1 MSIGVVFQPAFPPER
16 LRSVVEAAETSG
28 VDEVWLW
35 EDCFRESGLATATAA
50 LAWSSRIRL
59 GIGVLPMPFRNVA
72 LAAMEIATIER
83 LFPGRLVLGVG
94 HGVQRWM
101 EQVGAKVES
110 PLTLMREYVP
120 TLRRLL
126 AGDEVTIDGRYVH
139 LDAVR
144 LDWPPLHPFPVWAA
158 GEGPKTLRLTGEV
171 ADGTVLTSGTTVE
184 GVRAAVELI
193 AAGRADAGRPPEHPV
208 ALLLMAAFGGDEARD
223 RMEVEF
229 DDWGM
234 SGEQRV
240 AAVGSIAEVADVV
253 AQFRDAG
260 VTNVVLQPTANE
272 PDLEGFI
279 ASAAEVGRLL

>member
-1 MSIGVVFQPAFPPER
+1 MSIGVVFQPSFPPER
-16 LRSVVEAAETSG
+16 LRSAVEAAEASG

-101 EQVGAKVES
+101 AQVGAKVES

-126 AGDEVTIDGRYVH
+126 AGEEVTVDGRYVH

-144 LDWPPLHPFPVWAA
+144 LDWPPQHPFPVWAA

-184 GVRAAVELI
+184 GVRAALELI
-193 AAGRADAGRPPEHPV
+193 GAGRADAGRPAEHPV
-208 ALLLMAAFGGDEARD
+208 ALLLMAAFGGDEARA
-223 RMEVEF
+223 RMDAEF

-234 SGEQRV
+234 RDEQRV
-240 AAVGSIAEVADVV
+240 AAVGSIAEVLDVV
-253 AQFRDAG
+253 AQFREAG

-272 PDLEGFI
+272 PDLEGFM
-279 ASAAEVGRLL
+279 ALAAEVGRLL

>member
-1 MSIGVVFQPAFPPER
+1 MTIGVVFQPSFPPER
-16 LRSVVEAAETSG
+16 LRSAVDAAESSG

-120 TLRRLL
+120 TLRSLL

-139 LDAVR
+139 LDAVK
-144 LDWPPLHPFPVWAA
+144 LDWPPLQPFPVWAA
-158 GEGPKTLRLTGEV
+158 GEGPKTLRLTGEL
-171 ADGTVLTSGTTVE
+171 ADGTVLTRAPTSTT
-184 GVRAAVELI
+184 VRAAVELI
-193 AAGRADAGRPPEHPV
+193 RAGRADAGRPPEHPV
-208 ALLLMAAFGGDEARD
+208 ALLLMAAFGSGNARRGALPDGSRVRRLGTD
-223 RMEVEF
+223 RRETRRRGRF
-229 DDWGM
+229 GRR
-234 SGEQRV
+234 GGGCRGRV
-240 AAVGSIAEVADVV
+240 
-253 AQFRDAG
+253 
-260 VTNVVLQPTANE
+260 P
-272 PDLEGFI
+272 
-279 ASAAEVGRLL
+279 

>member
-1 MSIGVVFQPAFPPER
+1 MTIGVVFQPSFPPER
-16 LRSVVEAAETSG
+16 LRSAVEAAESSG

-35 EDCFRESGLATATAA
+35 EDCFRESGVATATAA
-50 LAWSSRIRL
+50 LAWTSRIRL

-120 TLRRLL
+120 TLRSLL

-144 LDWPPLHPFPVWAA
+144 LDWPPQQAFPIWAA
-158 GEGPKTLRLTGEV
+158 GEGPKTLHLTGEL
-171 ADGTVLTSGTTVE
+171 ADGTVLTQGTDLAA
-184 GVRAAVELI
+184 VRAAVELI
-193 AAGRADAGRPPEHPV
+193 QAGRADSGRPAEHPV
-208 ALLLMAAFGGDEARD
+208 ALLLMTAFGDEARV
-223 RMEVEF
+223 RMEAEF
-229 DDWGM
+229 DDWGLT
-234 SGEQRV
+234 GEKRV
-240 AAVGSIAEVADVV
+240 AAVGSVAEVAEVV
-253 AQFRDAG
+253 AAFREAG

-279 ASAAEVGRLL
+279 AQAGEVGRLL

>member
-1 MSIGVVFQPAFPPER
+1 MSIGVVFQPSFPPER
-16 LRSVVEAAETSG
+16 LRSAVEAAEASG

-120 TLRRLL
+120 TLRATPR
-126 AGDEVTIDGRYVH
+126 GRGGNH
-139 LDAVR
+139 R
-144 LDWPPLHPFPVWAA
+144 R
-158 GEGPKTLRLTGEV
+158 TLRAPRRGAPRL
-171 ADGTVLTSGTTVE
+171 A
-184 GVRAAVELI
+184 
-193 AAGRADAGRPPEHPV
+193 
-208 ALLLMAAFGGDEARD
+208 
-223 RMEVEF
+223 
-229 DDWGM
+229 
-234 SGEQRV
+234 
-240 AAVGSIAEVADVV
+240 
-253 AQFRDAG
+253 
-260 VTNVVLQPTANE
+260 
-272 PDLEGFI
+272 
-279 ASAAEVGRLL
+279 AAEAVPGLGRRRGPEDAAPHR